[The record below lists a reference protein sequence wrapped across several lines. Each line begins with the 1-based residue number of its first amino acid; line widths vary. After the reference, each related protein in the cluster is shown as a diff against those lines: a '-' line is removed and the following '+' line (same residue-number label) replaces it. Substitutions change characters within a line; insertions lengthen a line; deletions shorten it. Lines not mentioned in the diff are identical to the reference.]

1 MLYNAERA
9 VSELLMSTTTNIIE
23 KPLPREMQQHT
34 YAIMRRV
41 EETHW
46 WFAGRRQIIRSFLER
61 VCHDLKTAHARQS
74 PQDSPLNI
82 LDVGCGTGA
91 NLEMLAEFGEAEGV
105 DLSSAAL
112 SFCRERGLQ
121 NVKQGEA
128 EALPYASSSFDL
140 VTGLDVVEHLDD
152 DLAGLKEMW
161 RVLRPGG
168 RALVFVPAFMFLWGV
183 QDDISHHRRR
193 YTIDQLKRVVREAG
207 FEVERAS
214 YVNISFFM
222 PILIGRLLMRATGFR
237 PASENNLT
245 IGALNGL
252 LGRLLGAESSILR
265 HVNFPF
271 GVSAIC
277 VARRIE

>member
-1 MLYNAERA
+1 MAIN
-9 VSELLMSTTTNIIE
+9 SNIIE

-46 WFAGRRQIIRSFLER
+46 WFAGRRRIIRGFLETLCR
-61 VCHDLKTAHARQS
+61 DLKTLRAEQGEVN
-74 PQDSPLNI
+74 SPLNI

-105 DLSSAAL
+105 DLSGEAL
-112 SFCRERGLQ
+112 SFCRERGLK

-128 EALPYASSSFDL
+128 EALPYANSSVDL

-168 RALVFVPAFMFLWGV
+168 HALVFVPAFMFLWGV

-193 YTIDQLKRVVREAG
+193 YTIDELKRVMSQAG
-207 FEVERAS
+207 FEVGRAS

-222 PILIGRLLMRATGFR
+222 PILFGRLLMRATGFR
-237 PASENNLT
+237 PESENNIT
-245 IGALNGL
+245 IGSLNGL
-252 LGRLLGAESSILR
+252 LGKLFGAESLALR
-265 HVNFPF
+265 YLNFPF
-271 GVSAIC
+271 GVSIIC
-277 VARRIE
+277 VARRVD